1 MWCEGQKTFTK
12 ITLSQ
17 RVFEISRDFEFFCRQ
32 KFQPVFLGPATS
44 ADRPA
49 KLAESAIF
57 WRKCE
62 KHDLKSTF
70 HKMAGNGRICSK
82 KNWVNLLT
90 VLFSKKTFFSKK
102 VAQLQKYLFLA
113 KFDLFSA
120 IFQWI
125 GFRPSYYSGKQTIFS
140 EKIFAMC
147 LNIIVLKNKKFF
159 EKKLTNFKILR
170 FFGFFHK
177 IWNFSKNLKILR
189 F

>member
-1 MWCEGQKTFTK
+1 MWCEGKKTFTK

-90 VLFSKKTFFSKK
+90 VLFSKKNVFFKK
-102 VAQLQKYLFLA
+102 SCLT
-113 KFDLFSA
+113 S
-120 IFQWI
+120 
-125 GFRPSYYSGKQTIFS
+125 
-140 EKIFAMC
+140 KIFVFGQIWPIFCHFSMNW
-147 LNIIVLKNKKFF
+147 LQTLILFWETDNFFRKNFCYVFKHYCF
-159 EKKLTNFKILR
+159 EK
-170 FFGFFHK
+170 
-177 IWNFSKNLKILR
+177 
-189 F
+189 